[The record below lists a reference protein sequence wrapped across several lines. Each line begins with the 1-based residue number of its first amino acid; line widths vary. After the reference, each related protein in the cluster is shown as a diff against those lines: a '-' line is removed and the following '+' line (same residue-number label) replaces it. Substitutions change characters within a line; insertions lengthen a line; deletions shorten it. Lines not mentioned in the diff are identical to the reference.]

1 MKIKD
6 CIYWLFKNSRQFHR
20 MIMVCT
26 LIGILHAAISLY
38 FVYVCKHLIDIA
50 TNVSDDSLSL
60 YIGWMIL
67 CIVAQIILAAFR
79 GKLTIR
85 NEIGLR
91 NYLHATLFTRL
102 MTGEPVELGKFHSG
116 DILNRLESDV
126 ASVTETLCITI
137 PSVIITF
144 TQLSG
149 ALVFLTLLDAHL
161 TAILIFVM
169 PLALLLSKKYILRM
183 RQMSREIR
191 KTDSSIQSH
200 IQENFQHRVLVQ
212 TLEYTSHSV
221 KKLTSLLNGLNE
233 KVNQRANFSIF
244 SRSMVQTGFSSGYA
258 IAFLWGVYGLYKHT
272 ITFGMMTAFLQLVAQ
287 IQRPMLDLSKQIPTF
302 IKAITAIERLAELT
316 ELPQEEQGQPLHL
329 SGKSGIR
336 IRQMSFTY
344 PNHPR
349 QIFSGFSH
357 DFQPGSLTAVVGET
371 GTGKSTLFKLILA
384 LLKPQEGEI
393 IFYNG
398 HQQINA
404 SPLTRCNL
412 SYVPQGNTLLSGTIR
427 ENLKLGN
434 PSATEEEMLKALH
447 TAVADFVLDFP
458 DGIDTYCGEKGYGLS
473 EGQAQ
478 RIAIARGLLRPGGI
492 LLLDEPS
499 SSLDQDTEQ
508 LLLQRLST
516 QLQNKTLILI
526 THRDAIAQLCQ
537 YTLHLKTNEE

>member
-26 LIGILHAAISLY
+26 LIGILHTAISLY
-38 FVYVCKHLIDIA
+38 FVYICKHLIDIA

-60 YIGWMIL
+60 YIGWMII
-67 CIVAQIILAAFR
+67 CIVTQIILTALR

-302 IKAITAIERLAELT
+302 IKAITATERLAELT

-344 PNHPR
+344 PNHQR

-357 DFQPGSLTAVVGET
+357 NFQPGSLTAVVGET

-393 IFYNG
+393 IFYNR

-427 ENLKLGN
+427 ENLKMGN

-447 TAVADFVLDFP
+447 TAVADFVLEFP
-458 DGIDTYCGEKGYGLS
+458 NDIDTYCGEKGYGLS

-499 SSLDQDTEQ
+499 SSLDPDTEQ

-516 QLQNKTLILI
+516 QLQDKTLILI
-526 THRDAIAQLCQ
+526 THRDAIARLCQ
-537 YTLHLKTNEE
+537 YTLHLKANEE

>member
-102 MTGEPVELGKFHSG
+102 MKGEPVELGKFHSG

-302 IKAITAIERLAELT
+302 IKAITATERLAELT

-329 SGKSGIR
+329 SGKFGIR

-344 PNHPR
+344 PNHQK

-393 IFYNG
+393 IFYNE

-427 ENLKLGN
+427 ENLKMGN
-434 PSATEEEMLKALH
+434 PSATEEEMQKALH

-499 SSLDQDTEQ
+499 SSLDPDTEQ

-537 YTLHLKTNEE
+537 YTLHLKTSEE

>member
-329 SGKSGIR
+329 SEKSGIR

-427 ENLKLGN
+427 ENLKMGN